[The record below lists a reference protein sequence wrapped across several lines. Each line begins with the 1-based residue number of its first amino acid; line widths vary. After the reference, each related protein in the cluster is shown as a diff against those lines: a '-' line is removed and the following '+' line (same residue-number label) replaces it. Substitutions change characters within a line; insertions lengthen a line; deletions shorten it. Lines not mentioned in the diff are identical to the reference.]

1 MHTLRGLSAKDFL
14 ENVMSVPEITDSFT
28 GSVNRVTLG
37 ATKENGGTRTSTV
50 TIGGARNVVYGGS
63 VEDASEKPVIA
74 MDVLD
79 SRPND
84 WPEVLA
90 EPYKDVLDSPGDWAK
105 KCVEQFGA
113 DLICLKFD
121 GIHPDKDDKDAA
133 YAVKVTKEVLKAVG
147 VPLILWGCGND
158 EKDNQVM
165 PKVSGAAKG
174 ENCLIGTI
182 TEDNYKSLTA
192 IALADGHYLISEAP
206 IDINIAKQ
214 VNILASDMG
223 FPLERIVTFQS
234 TGALGYGI
242 EYAYSIQ
249 ERQRLAALTGDK
261 MMAMPA
267 ICDVGY
273 ESWRAK
279 EAKLADAPGWGIADD
294 RGPMWE
300 ATTAVCLLQA
310 GVDIIRMRHPRA
322 VTTVKNFINQIW

>member
-1 MHTLRGLSAKDFL
+1 MP
-14 ENVMSVPEITDSFT
+14 VPEVAETFA
-28 GSVNRVTLG
+28 GSVNRITIG

-50 TIGGARNVVYGGS
+50 TVGGARNVVYGGS
-63 VEDASEKPVIA
+63 PEQISEKPVIA

-79 SRPND
+79 SKPDD
-84 WPEVLA
+84 WPDTLA
-90 EPYKDVLDSPGDWAK
+90 EPYKDVLDKPADWAK
-105 KCVEQFGA
+105 KCVQELGA
-113 DLICLKFD
+113 DLICIKFD
-121 GIHPDKDDKDAA
+121 GIHPDKADKDASH
-133 YAVKVTKEVLKAVG
+133 AVNVTEQVLKAVG
-147 VPLILWGCGND
+147 VPLVLWSCGND

-174 ENCLIGTI
+174 ENCLIGTVA
-182 TEDNYKSLTA
+182 EDNYKALTA
-192 IALADGHYLISEAP
+192 IALADGHNLITEAP
-206 IDINIAKQ
+206 LDINIAKQ

-249 ERQRLAALTGDK
+249 ERQRIAALGGDK
-261 MMAMPA
+261 MMAMPV

-279 EAKLADAPGWGIADD
+279 EAKLVDAPGWGDVKQ

-300 ATTAVCLLQA
+300 AVTAICLLQA
-310 GVDIIRMRHPRA
+310 GVDIIRMRHPKA
-322 VTTVKNFINQIW
+322 VATVKNFINQIWK

>member
-1 MHTLRGLSAKDFL
+1 MPI
-14 ENVMSVPEITDSFT
+14 PEIAETFT
-28 GSVNRVTLG
+28 GSVNRLTLG
-37 ATKENGGTRTSTV
+37 ADSQNGGTRTATI

-63 VEDASEKPVIA
+63 KEDAGEKPVIA

-79 SRPND
+79 APPKD
-84 WPEVLA
+84 WPETLT
-90 EPYKDVLDSPGDWAK
+90 EPYKDVLDKPGQWAK
-105 KCVEQFGA
+105 KCIEEFGA
-113 DLICLKFD
+113 DLICIRFE
-121 GIHPDKDDKDAA
+121 GIHPDRDNKTEAD
-133 YAVKVTKEVLKAVG
+133 AVKVTKEVLNSVG
-147 VPLILWGCGND
+147 VPLVLWGCGND

-165 PKVSGAAKG
+165 PKVSEAAKG

-182 TEDNYKSLTA
+182 SEDNYKALTA
-192 IALADGHYLISEAP
+192 IALADGHNLITEAP
-206 IDINIAKQ
+206 LDINIAKQ

-249 ERQRLAALTGDK
+249 ERQRLAALGGDK
-261 MMAMPA
+261 MMAMPV

-273 ESWRAK
+273 EAWRAK
-279 EAKLADAPGWGIADD
+279 EAKLADAPGWGAAAD

-300 ATTAVCLLQA
+300 AATAICLLQA

-322 VTTVKNFINQIW
+322 VKAVKNFINQIYG

>member
-1 MHTLRGLSAKDFL
+1 MP
-14 ENVMSVPEITDSFT
+14 VPEIAERFT

-37 ATKENGGTRTSTV
+37 ATKDAGGTRTSTV
-50 TIGGARNVVYGGS
+50 TVGGARNMVYGGS
-63 VEDASEKPVIA
+63 ANDAGEKPVVA

-79 SRPND
+79 ATPDD
-84 WPEVLA
+84 WPDALL
-90 EPYKDVLDSPGDWAK
+90 EPYKDVIDSPGDWAK
-105 KCVEQFGA
+105 KCVEEFGA
-113 DLICLKFD
+113 ELICLKFEA
-121 GIHPDKDDKDAA
+121 IHPDKGDKDAA
-133 YAVKVTKEVLKAVG
+133 HAVKVTEAVLKAVG
-147 VPLILWGCGND
+147 VPLVLWSCGFD

-174 ENCLIGTI
+174 ENCLIGTV

-192 IALADGHYLISEAP
+192 IALADGHFLITEAP
-206 IDINIAKQ
+206 LDINIAKQ

-223 FPLERIVTFQS
+223 FPLERVVTFQV

-249 ERQRLAALTGDK
+249 ERQRQAALAGDK

-279 EAKLADAPGWGIADD
+279 EAKLVDAPGWGDVAD

-300 ATTAVCLLQA
+300 AATAVCLLQA

-322 VTTVKNFINQIW
+322 VAAVKGFIDQVCRKNNS

>member
-1 MHTLRGLSAKDFL
+1 
-14 ENVMSVPEITDSFT
+14 MSVPEIADNYT

-37 ATKENGGTRTSTV
+37 ATKENGGTRTSTITV
-50 TIGGARNVVYGGS
+50 GGARNVVYGGGA
-63 VEDASEKPVIA
+63 DQASEKPVIA
-74 MDVLD
+74 IDVLD
-79 SRPND
+79 SKPDD
-84 WPEVLA
+84 WPELLA
-90 EPYKDVLDSPGDWAK
+90 EPYNDVLDNPAEWAK
-105 KCVEQFGA
+105 KCIEEFGA

-121 GIHPDKDDKDAA
+121 GIHPDKGDKNADHAA
-133 YAVKVTKEVLKAVG
+133 KVTQDVIKAVG
-147 VPLILWGCGND
+147 VPLVLWGCGND

-174 ENCLIGTI
+174 ENCLMGTI

-192 IALADGHYLISEAP
+192 IALADNHFLISEAP

-223 FPLERIVTFQS
+223 FPLERIITFQS

-249 ERQRLAALTGDK
+249 ERQRIAALTGDK

-273 ESWRAK
+273 EAWRAK
-279 EAKLADAPGWGIADD
+279 EAKLVDAPGWGDAAD

-300 ATTAVCLLQA
+300 AATAICLLQA

-322 VTTVKNFINQIW
+322 VKTVKNFINQVWS

>member
-1 MHTLRGLSAKDFL
+1 
-14 ENVMSVPEITDSFT
+14 
-28 GSVNRVTLG
+28 
-37 ATKENGGTRTSTV
+37 
-50 TIGGARNVVYGGS
+50 
-63 VEDASEKPVIA
+63 
-74 MDVLD
+74 
-79 SRPND
+79 
-84 WPEVLA
+84 
-90 EPYKDVLDSPGDWAK
+90 
-105 KCVEQFGA
+105 
-113 DLICLKFD
+113 LKFD
-121 GIHPDKDDKDAA
+121 GIHPDKGDKDAA
-133 YAVKVTKEVLKAVG
+133 HAAKVTEEVLKAVG
-147 VPLILWGCGND
+147 VPLILWSCGND
-158 EKDNQVM
+158 EKDKQVM

-192 IALADGHYLISEAP
+192 IALADNHHLISEAP

-214 VNILASDMG
+214 VNILASDMS

-279 EAKLADAPGWGIADD
+279 EAKLTDAPGWGDAAD

-300 ATTAVCLLQA
+300 AATAICLLQA

-322 VTTVKNFINQIW
+322 VKTVKNFINQVW

>member
-1 MHTLRGLSAKDFL
+1 
-14 ENVMSVPEITDSFT
+14 MSIPEIADNYT
-28 GSVNRVTLG
+28 GSVNRVTIG
-37 ATKENGGTRTSTV
+37 ATKGNGGTRTSTITV
-50 TIGGARNVVYGGS
+50 GGARNVVYGG
-63 VEDASEKPVIA
+63 DANQASEKPVIA
-74 MDVLD
+74 IDVLD
-79 SRPND
+79 SKPDD
-84 WPEVLA
+84 WPELLA
-90 EPYKDVLDSPGDWAK
+90 EPYKDVLDNPAEWAK
-105 KCVEQFGA
+105 KCIEEFGA

-121 GIHPDKDDKDAA
+121 GIHPDKGDKNADHAA
-133 YAVKVTKEVLKAVG
+133 KVTKDVLNAVG
-147 VPLILWGCGND
+147 VPLVLWGCGND

-174 ENCLIGTI
+174 ENCLLGTI

-192 IALADGHYLISEAP
+192 IALADNHFLISEAP

-273 ESWRAK
+273 EAWRAK
-279 EAKLADAPGWGIADD
+279 EAKLEDAPGWGDAAD

-300 ATTAVCLLQA
+300 AATAICLLQA

-322 VTTVKNFINQIW
+322 VKTVKNFINQVWS